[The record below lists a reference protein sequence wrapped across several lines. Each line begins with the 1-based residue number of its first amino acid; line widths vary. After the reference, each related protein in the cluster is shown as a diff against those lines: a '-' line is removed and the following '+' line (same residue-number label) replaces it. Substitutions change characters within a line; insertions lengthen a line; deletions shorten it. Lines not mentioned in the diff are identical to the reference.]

1 MAGHESKKV
10 IYAALIGNSLI
21 ALTKFAASGWT
32 GSSAMLSEA
41 IHSLVD
47 TGNQGLLLYGLRRS
61 KRPADL
67 RHPFGYGMELYFWS
81 FVVAILIFAV
91 GAGISLYEGVLK
103 VLEPHPIKD
112 AYVNYLV
119 LSVAIFFE
127 AGAWWIAFKEFRKTK
142 GALGYL
148 AAVRASKD
156 PAVFTVLFEDS
167 AAMLGLLFALIGIAL
182 SQVLGMPIFDGL
194 ASIAIGLVLAG
205 VAMLLA
211 YECKGLL
218 IGEAASET
226 LLRGARRLIEA
237 EPKVRGINEL
247 RSMHLGPR
255 DVLLAVSV
263 DFDDRVAAGEV
274 EETLYRIE
282 RRLKQ
287 QYADIRRV
295 FIEIQGA
302 ARHRQLAGRP
312 VSGP

>member
-1 MAGHESKKV
+1 
-10 IYAALIGNSLI
+10 
-21 ALTKFAASGWT
+21 
-32 GSSAMLSEA
+32 
-41 IHSLVD
+41 
-47 TGNQGLLLYGLRRS
+47 
-61 KRPADL
+61 
-67 RHPFGYGMELYFWS
+67 
-81 FVVAILIFAV
+81 
-91 GAGISLYEGVLK
+91 
-103 VLEPHPIKD
+103 
-112 AYVNYLV
+112 
-119 LSVAIFFE
+119 
-127 AGAWWIAFKEFRKTK
+127 
-142 GALGYL
+142 
-148 AAVRASKD
+148 
-156 PAVFTVLFEDS
+156 
-167 AAMLGLLFALIGIAL
+167 MLGLLFALIGIAL
-182 SQVLGMPIFDGL
+182 SQVLEMPIFDGL

-237 EPKVRGINEL
+237 EPQVRGINEL

-274 EETLYRIE
+274 EETLFRIE

>member
-1 MAGHESKKV
+1 VAGHESKKV

-182 SQVLGMPIFDGL
+182 SQVLEMPIFDGL

-237 EPKVRGINEL
+237 EPQVRGINEL

-274 EETLYRIE
+274 EETLFRIE